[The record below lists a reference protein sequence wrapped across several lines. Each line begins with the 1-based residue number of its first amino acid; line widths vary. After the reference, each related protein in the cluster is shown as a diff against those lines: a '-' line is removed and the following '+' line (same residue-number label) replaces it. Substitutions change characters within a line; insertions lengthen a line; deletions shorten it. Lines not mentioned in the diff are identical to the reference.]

1 MTQIMWQSIS
11 SETCQD
17 KIVTSDMTL
26 KQQQKTGE
34 MVKNNERW
42 VKTVT
47 EMRAIPNAVEN
58 LHVRSPLQ
66 RGPPP
71 KTVPVPVLLVTPRD
85 IACTSI

>member
-1 MTQIMWQSIS
+1 
-11 SETCQD
+11 
-17 KIVTSDMTL
+17 MTL

-47 EMRAIPNAVEN
+47 EMRTIPNAVEN

-66 RGPPP
+66 REPPP
-71 KTVPVPVLLVTPRD
+71 KTVPVKALQWELL
-85 IACTSI
+85 

>member
-1 MTQIMWQSIS
+1 MI
-11 SETCQD
+11 
-17 KIVTSDMTL
+17 L

-47 EMRAIPNAVEN
+47 EMRTIPNAVEN

-66 RGPPP
+66 RETPS
-71 KTVPVPVLLVTPRD
+71 KTVPVKALQWEL
-85 IACTSI
+85 S

>member
-1 MTQIMWQSIS
+1 MI
-11 SETCQD
+11 
-17 KIVTSDMTL
+17 L

-47 EMRAIPNAVEN
+47 EMRTIPNAVEN

-66 RGPPP
+66 REPPS
-71 KTVPVPVLLVTPRD
+71 KTVPVKALQWEL
-85 IACTSI
+85 S